1 MKKVVLVA
9 VMGLLGLGASAQGFS
24 GTVSNSSLSAGQQG
38 SVTGSTTTTTT
49 VGTKFSGVVMNSPE
63 DVKGIFQNGE
73 IKMEGDLLEVDV
85 FDNFSSLE
93 FQGTV
98 VTSTFN
104 QIVAVGK
111 DAVTGQSISITI
123 TNANTKKANEVF
135 KVEIPATGDVFILL
149 QL

>member
-24 GTVSNSSLSAGQQG
+24 GSVSNNSLSGGQQG
-38 SVTGSTTTTTT
+38 SVTSSTTTTTT
-49 VGTKFSGVVMNSPE
+49 VGTKFSGVLMNSPDE
-63 DVKGIFQNGE
+63 VSGQFQNGM
-73 IKMEGDLLEVDV
+73 ILMEGDLIEVNV
-85 FDNFSSLE
+85 FDNFNKLE

-98 VTSTFN
+98 VTTAFN

-111 DAVTGQSISITI
+111 DAVTGSSISITI

-135 KVEIPATGDVFILL
+135 KVEIPATGDVFTLL
-149 QL
+149 KL

>member
-24 GTVSNSSLSAGQQG
+24 GTVSNNSLSGGQQG
-38 SVTGSTTTTTT
+38 SVTSSTTTTT

-63 DVKGIFQNGE
+63 EVNGIFQNGE
-73 IKMEGDLLEVDV
+73 IKMEGDVLEVEV
-85 FDNFSSLE
+85 FDNFNKLQ

-98 VTSTFN
+98 VTATFN

-111 DAVTGQSISITI
+111 DAVTGQSVSITI
-123 TNANTKKANEVF
+123 TNATTNKANEVF
-135 KVEIPATGDVFILL
+135 KVEIPATGDVFTLL

>member
-38 SVTGSTTTTTT
+38 SITSSTTTTT

-63 DVKGIFQNGE
+63 EVKGIFQNGE
-73 IKMEGDLLEVDV
+73 IKMEGDVLEVEV
-85 FDNFSSLE
+85 FDNFNSLE

-98 VTSTFN
+98 VTATFN

-111 DAVTGQSISITI
+111 DVVTGQSISITV

>member
-24 GTVSNSSLSAGQQG
+24 GTVSNNSLSGGQQG
-38 SVTGSTTTTTT
+38 SVTSSTTTTT

-63 DVKGIFQNGE
+63 EVNGIFQNGE
-73 IKMEGDLLEVDV
+73 IKMEGDVLEVEV

-98 VTSTFN
+98 VTATFN

-111 DAVTGQSISITI
+111 DAVTGQSVSITI
-123 TNANTKKANEVF
+123 TNANTNKANEVF
-135 KVEIPATGDVFILL
+135 KVEIPATGDVFTLL